1 MKQVTKEELLAAV
14 DENPDNVD
22 ALLALADYIRKAR
35 SPAEALPLYDKI
47 LYLDSENV
55 FAFLGKGLCWGM
67 ALLESIPPL
76 SIWDIEY
83 DEEEMFE
90 NALEFLEQA
99 SELDPELTEALNA
112 IARLYMVIAREDEAV
127 EMFTQSLLI
136 DSTQIDVLED
146 LSDLK
151 KVPIWKLL
159 DKGTWMGEGEE
170 E

>member
-1 MKQVTKEELLAAV
+1 MKQVIKEELIRMV

-22 ALLALADYIRKAR
+22 ALIAFADYTRKER
-35 SPAEALPLYDKI
+35 NPADAIKIYDRV
-47 LYLDSENV
+47 LYLDPENAL
-55 FAFLGKGLCWGM
+55 AFLGKGLCWGM
-67 ALLESIPPL
+67 ALLETIPPL
-76 SIWDIEY
+76 HIWDREY

-90 NALEFLEQA
+90 NALAFLEQA

-112 IARLYMVIAREDEAV
+112 IARLYMIIAREDEAI
-127 EMFTQSLLI
+127 EMFKQSLVI
-136 DSTQIDVLED
+136 DQTQLDVLEY

-151 KVPIWKLL
+151 KVPVWKLL